1 MGIDATMAI
10 VPHDDDVIAGY
21 INFQR
26 LDYFFHHNTLTT
38 LLGNCLNEGT
48 LAVQRHWVKR

>member
-1 MGIDATMAI
+1 MGIDTSMAI
-10 VPHDDDVIAGY
+10 VPHYDDVIAGY

-38 LLGNCLNEGT
+38 L
-48 LAVQRHWVKR
+48 R